1 MIFKLIYVELK
12 TSLTYFEVTMIL
24 RTENKIIKLILVK
37 QNILLVF

>member
-37 QNILLVF
+37 PNILLVF